1 MPHSVNLELRILGET
16 IYRKRSEYNSVSLS
30 LQAGGNQR
38 MVLNDY
44 YVYVYI
50 DPRDFKPFYYG
61 KGKGSRKQAHLLDT
75 GESEKSQRI
84 ADIKKEG
91 LEPLIRVL
99 ARDLSEVCQLFCV
112 NGQVFFWGW
121 VREGRGQFPLP
132 SLSDCRKGL
141 RFMTPPAPGP
151 ASVPARES

>member
-1 MPHSVNLELRILGET
+1 
-16 IYRKRSEYNSVSLS
+16 
-30 LQAGGNQR
+30 

-112 NGQVFFWGW
+112 NGQVFFGDGCA
-121 VREGRGQFPLP
+121 REGGNFPFP
-132 SLSDCRKGL
+132 RSAIVEKVC
-141 RFMTPPAPGP
+141 
-151 ASVPARES
+151 AS